1 MMDAV
6 KQREGEQ
13 KMVKF
18 TANDLVDEVTETL
31 THKTGRTYNGTCRWT
46 TKVETFLLRRADCY
60 VTL

>member
-31 THKTGRTYNGTCRWT
+31 THKTGRTYNGTCR
-46 TKVETFLLRRADCY
+46 
-60 VTL
+60 